1 MRTKHQEVMRL
12 FRQQEITIGMIQD
25 DRSFTIQL
33 SVDRQGDAE
42 NLFDWLTAITGE
54 NSPIKETI
62 ALNYGEFKYE
72 NE

>member
-12 FRQQEITIGMIQD
+12 FRQQEITIGMIED
-25 DRSFTIQL
+25 DGFFTIQL

-54 NSPIKETI
+54 NSPIQEAI
-62 ALNYGEFKYE
+62 SLDYGEFKYE

>member
-12 FRQQEITIGMIQD
+12 FRQQKITIEMIED
-25 DRSFTIQL
+25 DGSFTVQL

-54 NSPIKETI
+54 NSPKQETI
-62 ALNYGEFKYE
+62 TLNYEPVRE
-72 NE
+72 ML

>member
-12 FRQQEITIGMIQD
+12 FRQQEITIGMIED
-25 DRSFTIQL
+25 NGFFTIQL

-54 NSPIKETI
+54 NPTIQETI
-62 ALNYGEFKYE
+62 ALDYSDIGD
-72 NE
+72 

>member
-12 FRQQEITIGMIQD
+12 FRQQEITIGMIED
-25 DRSFTIQL
+25 DGFFTVQL

-54 NSPIKETI
+54 NSPIQEVI
-62 ALNYGEFKYE
+62 SLDYGEFKYE

>member
-25 DRSFTIQL
+25 DGSFTVQL

-42 NLFDWLTAITGE
+42 NIFDWLTAITGE
-54 NSPIKETI
+54 NSPMQETI
-62 ALNYGEFKYE
+62 SLDYGEFE
-72 NE
+72 Q

>member
-25 DRSFTIQL
+25 DGFFTIQL
-33 SVDRQGDAE
+33 SVDGRGDAE

-54 NSPIKETI
+54 NSPVQETI
-62 ALNYGEFKYE
+62 TLNYEPIR
-72 NE
+72 

>member
-54 NSPIKETI
+54 NSPTKETI
-62 ALNYGEFKYE
+62 TLDYGEFEYE